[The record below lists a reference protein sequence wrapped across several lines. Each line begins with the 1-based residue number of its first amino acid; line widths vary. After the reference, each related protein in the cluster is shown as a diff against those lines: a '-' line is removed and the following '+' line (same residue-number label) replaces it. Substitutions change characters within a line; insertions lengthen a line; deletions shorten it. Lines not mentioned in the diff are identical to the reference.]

1 MPKKNRRGGVTKHKA
16 AKRQKSNHTIDNGR
30 KKRGNEQFS
39 DGGEEGLANKKSKE
53 QDDTWIDNKFKP
65 EIAARIKSSSDR
77 LKDAVRFQLNNGVVI
92 NMAVL
97 DKFQLIDECYVEL
110 EKHLE
115 NFIGFG
121 SDPKIH
127 CPLTDTNLMKVR
139 AECALLFPPGIKL
152 NYSSLNNKTAEEC
165 IKKTGYPP
173 LYVDFAPFPPE
184 SNGDVDQRALLQL
197 ALENFEI
204 AENYRKRVKAMAEL
218 LQLIHQDKIILI
230 FSGGETAHAALDQY
244 LGDAFCEELNV
255 YKGKDDLSGFLI
267 LRVNHPCAKWMSH
280 GRSDLIKESLVAYQT
295 MRIII
300 ANGGKID
307 AASLRARMDEEA
319 KKILEKKR
327 LTQLALEQHFDATIL
342 AKAKRKIPS
351 LYYQEAEYFL
361 KLDKT
366 IYNNGITDPSRRCTI
381 VFGVRIAREDTADKF
396 DQLLEKLRSTFP
408 NVAESEIANAAAQLM
423 SHGSFVAFLDSDEAF
438 RRIDE
443 LIDAINDIFGN
454 GTATI
459 DLLRSLLGCD
469 SFVSAAFG
477 RDCTPPAE
485 IITDLKNAINESSWF
500 DSFVSAA
507 FGRDC
512 TPPAEIITDLKNAI
526 NDIFGEG
533 TATIDN
539 DVKLLSRGSFVSAAY
554 KGELAPVDILTQL
567 INALQATLG
576 DNADTIDN
584 VVKLLSCNSFVSAA
598 YKGELAPGD
607 ILTQVITALVQ
618 SFTKFRITGKN
629 VPPWLCNCQFA
640 CRIKLGIL
648 HLVSDIVRQ
657 IDSVD
662 DLNKCCPELMRIF
675 IFDITMKIRDVH
687 AKLPKI
693 IELFKDTKTTA
704 FQILEIIKRCQ
715 DYFTKETKA
724 QFGRTNFS
732 SDLPQNLIAALK
744 SEAKYVRSCKPL
756 VKIVTVLK

>member
-1 MPKKNRRGGVTKHKA
+1 MRFFYIALLAATVLLLSTYRIEMPKKNRRGGVTKHKA

-477 RDCTPPAE
+477 RD
-485 IITDLKNAINESSWF
+485 F
-500 DSFVSAA
+500 
-507 FGRDC
+507 